1 MQIILGQEDQDHREK
16 GEESRKLIYCWRKGE
31 DSSTDAEKI
40 ADTAGNQV
48 AAWQKLDQYFDLFI
62 WSPFTMKNIVNY

>member
-1 MQIILGQEDQDHREK
+1 MLLLDNQMQIILGQEDQDHREK

-40 ADTAGNQV
+40 ADTAGDQV
-48 AAWQKLDQYFDLFI
+48 AA
-62 WSPFTMKNIVNY
+62 